1 MNQEAGKLKLVHTSF
16 SNPHGLSDK
25 ANKSSAQDVVR
36 LTFTALKYPLFCEI
50 IKKFQH
56 ESKTVFD
63 FNWKRQPNERALLVH
78 QKWYNLN
85 ILLND
90 PNGRYKGV
98 KTGHTPNAGS
108 CLCTL
113 YEDLKKGHRFICVVI
128 GTNSNKHRFQETAKL
143 INWCIAQS
151 LKKKGLISIVQQ
163 GNSTT
168 QSLRTGSQSG

>member
-1 MNQEAGKLKLVHTSF
+1 VSTSF

-36 LTFTALKYPLFCEI
+36 LTYSALKYPLFNEI
-50 IKKFQH
+50 IKNFQY
-56 ESKTVFD
+56 ESKSVYD
-63 FNWKRQPNERALLVH
+63 WNLKRPIEERAQLVH

-90 PNGRYKGV
+90 PYGRYKGV

-113 YEDLKKGHRFICVVI
+113 YED
-128 GTNSNKHRFQETAKL
+128 TNL
-143 INWCIAQS
+143 
-151 LKKKGLISIVQQ
+151 G
-163 GNSTT
+163 
-168 QSLRTGSQSG
+168 